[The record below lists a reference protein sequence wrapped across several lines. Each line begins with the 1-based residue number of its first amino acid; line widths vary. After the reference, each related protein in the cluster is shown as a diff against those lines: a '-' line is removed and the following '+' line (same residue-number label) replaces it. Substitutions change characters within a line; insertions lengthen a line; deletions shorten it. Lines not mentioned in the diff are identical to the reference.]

1 MWYAIIIFDIVNEL
15 IVRMG
20 LDNKSEIKIINQYA
34 SILIQFGIYTG
45 KLAVMCGFLFA
56 K

>member
-1 MWYAIIIFDIVNEL
+1 MWYGIIIFDIVNEL

-45 KLAVMCGFLFA
+45 NLAVMCGFLFA
-56 K
+56 